1 MSESPATEL
10 AILGALNIEP
20 MSGYALRAA
29 IQNVLGHFWS
39 EGFGQIYPTLASLEK
54 RGLVKRQ
61 PGSRPNA
68 SLFAPTQAGREH
80 FRELLKLDIS
90 DRPPRLGRLLRL
102 YFGRVAGLE
111 QNLAIVEATRKEA
124 ELALEAYVAI
134 RKEIAE
140 EMVHRAD
147 VPFWSL
153 TVSYGEH
160 LAKARLAWA
169 RESANA
175 IAALQAGESK
185 RIKSKPAKSATKPK
199 SSKKGS

>member
-29 IQNVLGHFWS
+29 IQSVLGHFWS
-39 EGFGQIYPTLASLEK
+39 EGFGQIYPTLASLEG
-54 RGLVKRQ
+54 RGLVKRA

-68 SLFAPTQAGREH
+68 SLFAPTPAGREH
-80 FRELLKLDIS
+80 LRELLKLDIS

-102 YFGRVAGLE
+102 YFGRVAGVE
-111 QNLAIVEATRKEA
+111 QNLAIIEATRKEA
-124 ELALEAYVAI
+124 ELALEGYAVI
-134 RKEIAE
+134 RGELAAE
-140 EMVHRAD
+140 TVHRDD

-160 LAKARLAWA
+160 LANARLAWA
-169 RESANA
+169 IESADA
-175 IAALQAGESK
+175 IAALK
-185 RIKSKPAKSATKPK
+185 PKPPAKAASKPK
-199 SSKKGS
+199 SSKKGA